1 MKDRSAATTAKIL
14 TAGLAAWAISC
25 IVIHGMPIVGY
36 IGLQVLTSGVFA
48 WQMSRIEKSCV
59 KRVAL
64 SGTDSSESASRAA

>member
-36 IGLQVLTSGVFA
+36 IGLQVLTSGIFA
-48 WQMSRIEKSCV
+48 WQMGRIEKSCLSH
-59 KRVAL
+59 VAVPGTN
-64 SGTDSSESASRAA
+64 SGEAASRAA